1 MDEKERNKQN
11 RIVGIYFLY
20 HEHELVYIG
29 KSINC
34 IHRIFEHEKEEE
46 KIFDYYEISECK
58 KSDLNLLEDYYIQKH
73 SPKYNLTLIAHKEK
87 TDSTNFI
94 RMLVAALIRLPE
106 IPNTKMTR
114 QYIVEIKK
122 MFKKFGIEIKDNKG

>member
-1 MDEKERNKQN
+1 MNEKERDDQN

-34 IHRIFEHEKEEE
+34 IHGIFQHEKDEE

-58 KSDLNLLEDYYIQKH
+58 KADLDLLEDYYIQKH
-73 SPKYNLTLIAHKEK
+73 LPKYNFTVITHKEK

-94 RMLVAALIRLPE
+94 KILVSALIRLPE

-114 QYIVEIKK
+114 QYITEIKEI
-122 MFKKFGIEIKDNKG
+122 FKKCGIDIKDNRG